1 MTQLTRDEVLKL
13 ARLARLELSDAEVEA
28 YRIQLSDILAYVQ
41 QLQEADVDGLEPT
54 TQVNGL
60 KNVTRKDVIV
70 NYGVAPADLL
80 KRTPHSQEGQ
90 IKVKRMIS

>member
-13 ARLARLELSDAEVEA
+13 ARLARLELTEEEVEA
-28 YRIQLSDILAYVQ
+28 YRVQLSDILAYVE
-41 QLQEADVDGLEPT
+41 QLQDADVEGLEPT

-60 KNVTRKDVIV
+60 KNVTRKDSVID
-70 NYGVAPADLL
+70 YGVSPADLL
-80 KRTPHSQEGQ
+80 RGAPKSQDGL